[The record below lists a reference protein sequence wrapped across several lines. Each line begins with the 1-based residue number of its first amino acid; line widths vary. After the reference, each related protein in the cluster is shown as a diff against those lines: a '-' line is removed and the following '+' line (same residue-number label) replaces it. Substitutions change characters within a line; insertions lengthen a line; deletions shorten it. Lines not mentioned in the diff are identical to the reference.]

1 MEVNFNY
8 KSLTKNS
15 NVSTKTVSRDYS
27 FWLLLITNLITI
39 FFAIRESW
47 EVAVLIWI
55 YWGQNIIIGFFNFL
69 KILSLKEFSTE
80 GFRINDQ
87 PVDPTDEIKKNTAFF
102 FLLHYGFFHLIYFLF
117 LFLDRPSSNS
127 SSSEIYLSQTE
138 ISFVLLS
145 IFLFFINHAFSYLFN
160 KDKDTKKQ
168 NIGTIMFYPYARVV
182 PMHLF
187 IFIASKFPQQILPI
201 FLILKTFADLTMH
214 SIEHGMAS
222 AEELPTELSSTIE
235 K

>member
-8 KSLTKNS
+8 KTLTNNS
-15 NVSTKTVSRDYS
+15 SVSTKTVFKDYS

-47 EVAVLIWI
+47 EVAVLVWI

-69 KILSLKEFSTE
+69 RILSLKEFSTE
-80 GFRINDQ
+80 GFYINDQ
-87 PVDPTDEIKKNTAFF
+87 PVDPTKETKTYTAFF

-127 SSSEIYLSQTE
+127 APSDIYLSQTE
-138 ISFVLLS
+138 LSYILLS

-160 KDKDTKKQ
+160 KDKDSKKQ

-187 IFIASKFPQQILPI
+187 LFAASKFPQQILPI
-201 FLILKTFADLTMH
+201 FLILKTLADLTMH
-214 SIEHGMAS
+214 SIEHSMVRG
-222 AEELPTELSSTIE
+222 EKLPIRFESIE
-235 K
+235 KE